1 MIGSTRLQ
9 QDKQILTDV
18 KYNEGYFYFGTWGD
32 DKNDSTYTE
41 NVYSCYSIGDI
52 MYNKDKGK
60 ETEPVWT
67 VEKNGGF
74 YFADALFTGDYVLF
88 GSDRDTTKSSSGK
101 GAMIFSCMS
110 GRKYRETQADDTVI
124 SAKPLEDDAKSAVV
138 SDDTY
143 PSIILV
149 ATKGKKLYKF
159 KLSAGGELEKT
170 EGKTEID
177 IDAQT
182 TGAPAVY
189 KGIMYMGLSN
199 CTVEGVKISTMEKIN
214 AVSVPNYPQAGI
226 YIEVCK

>member
-74 YFADALFTGDYVLF
+74 YFADALF
-88 GSDRDTTKSSSGK
+88 
-101 GAMIFSCMS
+101 MIEIGRASC
-110 GRKYRETQADDTVI
+110 RERV
-124 SAKPLEDDAKSAVV
+124 
-138 SDDTY
+138 
-143 PSIILV
+143 
-149 ATKGKKLYKF
+149 
-159 KLSAGGELEKT
+159 
-170 EGKTEID
+170 
-177 IDAQT
+177 
-182 TGAPAVY
+182 
-189 KGIMYMGLSN
+189 
-199 CTVEGVKISTMEKIN
+199 
-214 AVSVPNYPQAGI
+214 
-226 YIEVCK
+226 